1 MIEGYNARD
10 IPIEFDFGTP
20 GDNKLSCRHENK
32 TWFEY
37 SAAEYLAMA
46 NIVCRLNLPDRILL
60 QWTKFQCQKK

>member
-37 SAAEYLAMA
+37 SAAEYLG
-46 NIVCRLNLPDRILL
+46 NGQYRLPFEFAGSDII
-60 QWTKFQCQKK
+60 TMD